1 MDEALLISVA
11 DTIQLL
17 TILLTILGFLHQLIT
32 LYVTKDSTG
41 LSRDAWIVWALGS
54 AMALFYALVHYWI
67 EGCCLPLVV
76 TTAFN
81 CALSFGTLVLIV
93 LYREPPLAEGLQPR
107 PHPDLGRPSEAVSGL
122 ERARASVA
130 TAGVCPDGTQ
140 PRHVSWD

>member
-1 MDEALLISVA
+1 MDEALLLSVA

-76 TTAFN
+76 TTTFN
-81 CALSFGTLVLIV
+81 CALSFVTLILIV
-93 LYREPPLAEGLQPR
+93 LYREPPLGEGLQPHKR
-107 PHPDLGRPSEAVSGL
+107 PKFVRSKEGLSRDIQGAIRPPQDRWAPTQKT
-122 ERARASVA
+122 VA
-130 TAGVCPDGTQ
+130 N
-140 PRHVSWD
+140 